1 MKRAE
6 DWVGGE
12 SFLKL
17 LNRAVDEVCNYFGL
31 GKSKPN
37 FPIRSYV
44 KFNFKGLGFAAVPT
58 YEVIQ
63 EPIVNELIHSQFRQ
77 LSQLPSVKY
86 LIKTV
91 DKLKDLL

>member
-1 MKRAE
+1 MRSAE
-6 DWVGGE
+6 NWIGGE

-31 GKSKPN
+31 DKSKPN
-37 FPIRSYV
+37 FPIRSNV
-44 KFNFKGLGFAAVPT
+44 KFSFKGLGFSAVPT

-77 LSQLPSVKY
+77 LSQLPSVKF
-86 LIKTV
+86 LI
-91 DKLKDLL
+91 